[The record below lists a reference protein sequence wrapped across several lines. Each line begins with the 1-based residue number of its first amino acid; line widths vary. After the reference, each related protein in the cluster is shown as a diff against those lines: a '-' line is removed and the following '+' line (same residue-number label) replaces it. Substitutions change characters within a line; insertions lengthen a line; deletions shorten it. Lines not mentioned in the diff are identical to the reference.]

1 MNRLEMAL
9 LDKSGMQLDI
19 YLEDTETKQ
28 IMADIEEIR
37 KKAAL
42 STDAGKLKEQ
52 IMDILSGV
60 GHDLP

>member
-1 MNRLEMAL
+1 MNRLEIAL
-9 LDKSGMQLDI
+9 LDLSGMQLDI

>member
-37 KKAAL
+37 KKSAL

-52 IMDILSGV
+52 IMDILSG
-60 GHDLP
+60 GCHE